1 MIIVAGTFRVP
12 EEKIEELLPVAQQ
25 TLAATRKETG
35 CIVYSYALDLEDRG
49 LVRIYE
55 EWESLPHL
63 EAHMKQPHMGPWR
76 AKLAEIGAH
85 GRKLA
90 RYEVTGGGE
99 PV

>member
-1 MIIVAGTFRVP
+1 MIIVAGTIRIP
-12 EEKIEELLPVAQQ
+12 ADKIDAFLPTARA

-35 CIVYSYALDLEDRG
+35 CILYSYAFDVEDRG

-76 AKLAEIGAH
+76 AMLNEIGATD
-85 GRKLA
+85 RKVKRFEAGPGTLL
-90 RYEVTGGGE
+90 
-99 PV
+99 